1 MDWSKIEKNVQ
12 FHTTARLQT
21 TGVSDRV
28 SERVSG
34 RVSAR
39 GYNPTSTLTH
49 YEEDIDTSHFYGTS
63 QLEDRVSERVSDE
76 NNENNHNYPNISH
89 SSSDNL
95 TTSLIQNDIH
105 DMKAT
110 IMKQNEKIE
119 LLEMEIHQKKMSQK
133 NTIENRMNNMEKEIQ
148 NCTKYIQNI
157 SQESNDLNIQSKAY
171 NGRLSFVEEMYRSS
185 SQEYV
190 TKNTFSQLLTSC
202 LDQLKE
208 INTVAENARTNGIQS
223 MQFVEAFLAAISNL
237 QSSQPSFSLEFL
249 IGLSG

>member
-1 MDWSKIEKNVQ
+1 
-12 FHTTARLQT
+12 
-21 TGVSDRV
+21 
-28 SERVSG
+28 
-34 RVSAR
+34 
-39 GYNPTSTLTH
+39 
-49 YEEDIDTSHFYGTS
+49 
-63 QLEDRVSERVSDE
+63 
-76 NNENNHNYPNISH
+76 
-89 SSSDNL
+89 
-95 TTSLIQNDIH
+95 
-105 DMKAT
+105 
-110 IMKQNEKIE
+110 
-119 LLEMEIHQKKMSQK
+119 MEINQKKMSEK
-133 NTIENRMNNMEKEIQ
+133 NTIQNRMNNMEKEIQ